1 MPEEHRKLHPAAFRK
16 LEPGET
22 YEPVVPASSAPLE
35 VTARSVGIGLAM
47 AVLFSLASAYL
58 ALKAGQG
65 MEPAIPIAILA
76 VGLAGVFAR
85 RSTILENVIIQSIG
99 AASGAVVAGA
109 VFTIPALYMLG
120 VKVSFWHI
128 FFTAFLGGCLG
139 IFFLI
144 PLRQFLMVKE
154 HGNLPFPE
162 AMATTEIL
170 VTGEGAGSQAKI
182 LIWSAGAAFLYD
194 LAVLAFGLW
203 REIIT
208 FHSVRIGAWLED
220 RFAMAFRVD
229 GLAAI
234 VGLGYIVGLKYAAII
249 ASGSFLSYLVL
260 IPFVHFIGAHL
271 AGVVPPGTVP
281 ISEMGVDAIFSNY
294 VRLIGIG
301 GIAGAGLM
309 GIIRSLPSI
318 AQSFRLGIKGI
329 AASREGAGAVA
340 RTDRNLG
347 MRTVLIGVGAVA
359 VCLFA
364 FFRTGLAG
372 TSVGLVGVAIALVIS
387 FLFTLVAAR
396 AIGLIGTNPVSG
408 MTLVTLIITSVL
420 LARLGLS
427 GTKGMFIALIIGG
440 VVCTALAVAGA
451 FATDLKIGYW
461 IGATPRNQ
469 QMFKFSGVLV
479 SAAACALAMMLLA
492 STYQMGSQ
500 QMPAPQASA
509 MREIIVGL
517 MGGGAGVQWILFAFG
532 VIISLIL
539 ATAGVPALAFALGM
553 YLPIQLNTAVLL
565 GGFIAFLVGKSTKDE
580 KAAKERGER
589 GVLVASGYIAGGSIA
604 GVVAAV
610 LAAVG
615 WQASLTVRWPGTA
628 LDSWGELLAILM
640 LVFLSAF
647 MYRYSTRT
655 SRHGG

>member
-1 MPEEHRKLHPAAFRK
+1 MPEEHKKLHPAAFRELK
-16 LEPGET
+16 PGET
-22 YEPVVPASSAPLE
+22 YDPIVPASQSVLE
-35 VTARSVGIGLAM
+35 ITIRSVAIGLVM
-47 AVLFSLASAYL
+47 AIIFSLASAYL

-76 VGLAGVFAR
+76 VGMAGLFAR

-99 AASGAVVAGA
+99 AASGSVVAGA

-120 VKVSFWHI
+120 IKVSFYQI
-128 FFTAFLGGCLG
+128 FLTAFLGGCLG

-154 HGNLPFPE
+154 HGKLPFPE

-170 VTGEGAGSQAKI
+170 VTGEGAGAQAKI
-182 LIWSAGAAFLYD
+182 LIWSASVAFLFD
-194 LAVLAFGLW
+194 LCVLTPKLW

-208 FHSVRIGAWLED
+208 FHSVKFGAWLES

-234 VGLGYIVGLKYAAII
+234 IGLGYIVGLKYASII
-249 ASGSFLSYLVL
+249 ASGSFLSYLVF
-260 IPFVHFIGAHL
+260 IPFVHFIGSHL
-271 AGVVPPGTVP
+271 TGIIPPGTIP
-281 ISEMGVDAIFSNY
+281 ISEMGVDDIFRNY

-301 GIAGAGLM
+301 GIAGAGIM
-309 GIIRSLPSI
+309 GIIRSFPSI
-318 AQSFRLGIKGI
+318 VASFSIGIKGI
-329 AASREGAGAVA
+329 AASREGHGEVA
-340 RTDRNLG
+340 RTDRNIG
-347 MRTVLIGVGAVA
+347 MRDVLLGIIAVA
-359 VCLFA
+359 VCLFI
-364 FFRTGLAG
+364 FFRTGLTG
-372 TSVGLVGVAIALVIS
+372 TSVGLVGVVIALVIS

-408 MTLVTLIITSVL
+408 MTLVTLIITSVFL
-420 LARLGLS
+420 TRLGLS
-427 GTKGMFIALIIGG
+427 GENGMFVALVIGG

-461 IGATPRNQ
+461 IGSTPRNQ
-469 QMFKFSGVLV
+469 QMFKFLGVLV
-479 SAAACALAMMLLA
+479 SAASCALAMMLLA
-492 STYQMGSQ
+492 STFEFGSQ

-532 VIISLIL
+532 VIISVIL
-539 ATAGVPALAFALGM
+539 ALVGVPALAFALGM
-553 YLPIQLNTAVLL
+553 YLPIQLNTAVFL
-565 GGFIAFLVGKSTKDE
+565 GGFLAYLVGKSSRDE
-580 KAAKERGER
+580 KIAKERGER

-610 LAAVG
+610 IAALELDKRIP
-615 WQASLTVRWPGTA
+615 QIWPGTSI
-628 LDSWGELLAILM
+628 DSWGEILGIVMVAGLA
-640 LVFLSAF
+640 VF
-647 MYRYSTRT
+647 MYRYATKT
-655 SRHGG
+655 SHAK

>member
-1 MPEEHRKLHPAAFRK
+1 MPEEHKTLHPAAFRELK
-16 LEPGET
+16 PGET
-22 YEPVVPASSAPLE
+22 YEPIVPASKAPLE
-35 VTARSVGIGLAM
+35 VTARSVGIGLVM
-47 AVLFSLASAYL
+47 AVIFSLASAYL

-76 VGLAGVFAR
+76 VGLAGIFAR

-128 FFTAFLGGCLG
+128 FLTAFLGGCLG

-154 HGNLPFPE
+154 HGHLPFPE

-170 VTGEGAGSQAKI
+170 VTGEGAGSQAKV
-182 LIWSAGAAFLYD
+182 LVWSAGVAF
-194 LAVLAFGLW
+194 LAFGLW

-260 IPFVHFIGAHL
+260 VPFVHYIGAHL
-271 AGVVPPGTVP
+271 TGIIPPGTVP

-309 GIIRSLPSI
+309 GIIRSFPSI
-318 AQSFRLGIKGI
+318 MQSFRLGIKGI
-329 AASREGAGAVA
+329 AASREGGGAVA

-347 MRTVLIGVGAVA
+347 MRTVLLGVAAVA
-359 VCLFA
+359 ACLFA

-372 TSVGLVGVAIALVIS
+372 TTVGLVGVAIALVIS

-408 MTLVTLIITSVL
+408 MTLVTLIITSVI

-427 GTKGMFIALIIGG
+427 GEKGMFIALIIGG

-469 QMFKFSGVLV
+469 QMFKFTGVLV
-479 SAAACALAMMLLA
+479 SAVACALAMMLLA

-539 ATAGVPALAFALGM
+539 AFSGVPALAFALGM

-565 GGFIAFLVGKSTKDE
+565 GGFIAYLVGKSARDE
-580 KAAKERGER
+580 KVAKERGER

-610 LAAVG
+610 IAAAG
-615 WQASLTVRWPGTA
+615 WQARLTVPWPGTS
-628 LDSWGELLAILM
+628 LDSWGEILAIVMVAL
-640 LVFLSAF
+640 LSVF
-647 MYRYSTRT
+647 MYRYSMR
-655 SRHGG
+655 SRRGE

>member
-1 MPEEHRKLHPAAFRK
+1 
-16 LEPGET
+16 
-22 YEPVVPASSAPLE
+22 
-35 VTARSVGIGLAM
+35 
-47 AVLFSLASAYL
+47 
-58 ALKAGQG
+58 
-65 MEPAIPIAILA
+65 
-76 VGLAGVFAR
+76 
-85 RSTILENVIIQSIG
+85 
-99 AASGAVVAGA
+99 
-109 VFTIPALYMLG
+109 
-120 VKVSFWHI
+120 
-128 FFTAFLGGCLG
+128 
-139 IFFLI
+139 
-144 PLRQFLMVKE
+144 
-154 HGNLPFPE
+154 
-162 AMATTEIL
+162 
-170 VTGEGAGSQAKI
+170 
-182 LIWSAGAAFLYD
+182 
-194 LAVLAFGLW
+194 
-203 REIIT
+203 
-208 FHSVRIGAWLED
+208 
-220 RFAMAFRVD
+220 VD

-249 ASGSFLSYLVL
+249 AAGSFLSYLVL
-260 IPFVHFIGAHL
+260 VPLVHYLGAQL
-271 AGVVPPGTVP
+271 SGIIAPGTVP
-281 ISEMGVDAIFSNY
+281 IAEMGVDAIFSSY

-309 GIIRSLPSI
+309 GIIRSFPSI

-329 AASREGAGAVA
+329 AASREGGGDVA

-347 MRTVLIGVGAVA
+347 MRTVLLGVAAVA

-427 GTKGMFIALIIGG
+427 GEKGMFVALVIGG

-469 QMFKFSGVLV
+469 QRFKFAGVLV
-479 SAAACALAMMLLA
+479 SAAACALAMMLLG
-492 STYQMGSQ
+492 STYQMGSP

-539 ATAGVPALAFALGM
+539 AISGVPALAFALGM

-565 GGFIAFLVGKSTKDE
+565 GGFIAFLVGKSAKDA
-580 KAAKERGER
+580 KIAKERGER

-615 WQASLTVRWPGTA
+615 WQASLTVRWPGTS
-628 LDSWGELLAILM
+628 LDSWGEILGIVMVGLLA
-640 LVFLSAF
+640 AF
-647 MYRYSTRT
+647 MYFYSTR
-655 SRHGG
+655 SGRRSD